1 MNLSQ
6 ILVDNGIDIGNWS
19 PDRGHKSVAD
29 LQAEIEAG
37 ESQLETIDGTLTRVV
52 RVATVS
58 VNVRL
63 GEKLFLLVEDKQ
75 IFFTGAIR
83 QRQRKNLAEKLY
95 PDETP
100 ISAARRVL
108 KEEIS
113 LDYQG
118 EFISLG
124 EEVQQQNSP
133 SYPGLNSI
141 YQIFNYQ
148 ILLTAADL
156 QAIEFAEVQAD
167 KISIFTLEVAE
178 DNFYHS

>member
-1 MNLSQ
+1 MSLAQ
-6 ILVDNGIDIGNWS
+6 ILIDNGIDIALWS
-19 PDRGHKSVAD
+19 HDRSNKTIAD

-37 ESQLETIDGTLTRVV
+37 ESQLESIDGTLTRIV

-58 VNVRL
+58 VNVRI

-83 QRQRKNLAEKLY
+83 QRQWKILAEKLY
-95 PDETP
+95 PDENP

-108 KEEIS
+108 QEEIG

-118 EFISLG
+118 EFISLDSR
-124 EEVQQQNSP
+124 VQQENSP

-141 YQIFNYQ
+141 YHTFNYQ
-148 ILLTAADL
+148 IFLTEEDL
-156 QAIEFAEVQAD
+156 KAIRFVEVRGN
-167 KISIFTLEVAE
+167 KISLFTLEEVL
-178 DNFYHS
+178 DTK

>member
-6 ILVDNGIDIGNWS
+6 VLSENGIDIENWS
-19 PDRGHKSVAD
+19 HDRGNKSISD
-29 LQAEIEAG
+29 LQTEIEAG
-37 ESQLETIDGTLTRVV
+37 EATLETIDGILTRVV
-52 RVATVS
+52 KVASVS
-58 VNVRL
+58 VNVWL

-83 QRQRKNLAEKLY
+83 ERQRKSLSEKLY
-95 PDETP
+95 ANETP

-108 KEEIS
+108 KEEIC
-113 LDYQG
+113 LDYLG
-118 EFISLG
+118 ELISIG

-148 ILLTAADL
+148 IFLTAADL
-156 QAIEFAEVQAD
+156 QALRFAEIQAD
-167 KISIFTLEVAE
+167 KISLFTLEQV
-178 DNFYHS
+178 